1 KESREERYRENL
13 DMATKSISFLAAFF
27 FLFLVIFAEMPETE
41 AQDSEC
47 LKEYGGDVGFSFCAP
62 KIYPTRCVR
71 KCRADKGAL
80 GGKCTWEHG
89 INVKCLCDFCRHE
102 SGQIL
107 SGI

>member
-1 KESREERYRENL
+1 
-13 DMATKSISFLAAFF
+13 MSIGHVSGL
-27 FLFLVIFAEMPETE
+27 
-41 AQDSEC
+41 
-47 LKEYGGDVGFSFCAP
+47 GGVGVGGVTTGGVGVGGVTTGGVGGVTTGGVGVGGVTTGGVGVGGFSFCAP